1 MRTLS
6 QRDDRWK
13 NIKLGTSNVTI
24 GSHGCTIT
32 CIAMLADTTPDVV
45 NSRLLS
51 VNGYAEKNLVIW
63 DKIKEALPDMYCQKI
78 GWTYDNSDVS
88 KNLPCLVEVDGTPI
102 GAPRHWVVYIGNQKL
117 LDPWTGK
124 EEPTSKYKPI
134 SYRIIKGEF
143 KKEDDTDFLKT
154 DIPTEVED
162 KYGLKDIKRYNKHW
176 TYDDLFKDWVKLVGE
191 YEKLQESSKKEALEL
206 TEKASKLN
214 EQCKSLLEKE
224 KSLELIVEGLKATTD
239 SQSKKLEELGEY
251 ERKYKELS
259 LDFDELKKRN
269 RELVE
274 QLSVMSEH
282 AKNAIAEKDI
292 ALARL
297 EFLQISYDELSLDY
311 ENKEAELELANKKLK
326 EGLRGYNKLQL
337 LRALLGVY

>member
-176 TYDDLFKDWVKLVGE
+176 TYDDLFKDWVKLCSE

-206 TEKASKLN
+206 TEKVSKLHLYN
-214 EQCKSLLEKE
+214 DNLLKE
-224 KSLELIVEGLKATTD
+224 KSVLESIVEGLRATTD
-239 SQSKKLEELGEY
+239 NQLRKLEELADFEERYKKLFAEFEELSKNYKNLEKEISENY
-251 ERKYKELS
+251 EKQIEDLSKKYKNL
-259 LDFDELKKRN
+259 
-269 RELVE
+269 
-274 QLSVMSEH
+274 
-282 AKNAIAEKDI
+282 EK
-292 ALARL
+292 
-297 EFLQISYDELSLDY
+297 
-311 ENKEAELELANKKLK
+311 ELEKAKLK
-326 EGLRGYNKLQL
+326 DGLERYSKIQL
-337 LRALLGVY
+337 LKALFGVY

>member
-45 NSRLLS
+45 NTRFLS
-51 VNGYAEKNLVIW
+51 VNGYADGNLVIW

-102 GAPRHWVVYIGNQKL
+102 GAPRHWVIYIGNQKL

-176 TYDDLFKDWVKLVGE
+176 TYDDLFKDWVKLCSE

-206 TEKASKLN
+206 TEKVSKLHSYN
-214 EQCKSLLEKE
+214 NSLLKE
-224 KSLELIVEGLKATTD
+224 KNVLESIVEGLRATTD
-239 SQSKKLEELGEY
+239 NQLRKLEELADFE
-251 ERKYKELS
+251 ERYKRLFAEFEDLSKKYKNLEKEISENYEKQIEDLS
-259 LDFDELKKRN
+259 KKY
-269 RELVE
+269 
-274 QLSVMSEH
+274 
-282 AKNAIAEKDI
+282 KNLEK
-292 ALARL
+292 
-297 EFLQISYDELSLDY
+297 
-311 ENKEAELELANKKLK
+311 ELEKAKLK
-326 EGLRGYNKLQL
+326 DGLERYSKIQL
-337 LRALLGVY
+337 LKALFGVY